1 MIKAYKIKR
10 ELLRILKQPLQ
21 WPSDL
26 FTYLCGPKYYD
37 LFLSRKCLVRS
48 GHQDAGDK
56 LVVYVMYPSKGVKA
70 SHLRTL
76 QYLKAKKYSVLVV
89 SNLPLAE
96 TDAQNI
102 LPLCHLC
109 IERPNFGYDFGGYR
123 QGVLAALGLNM
134 PLQRLVLLNDSAWF
148 PITDQ
153 TDWLDDVEAL
163 GVDFAAAASNFGVPR
178 PDPEDFR
185 NMVFS
190 YRTDHY
196 RFHYCSFA
204 LAFNSRPLRDPDF
217 KKFWRNFPLT
227 NKKKSTVRRGE
238 VGLTAWI
245 LKKGFSHG
253 STFDVMSMEQSLNS
267 LDDEVLEK
275 VVRHLIVPEDQ
286 RMKTVLED
294 ALEHLD
300 ALSRADRIKLVLTT
314 IARQGVSYAS
324 AYFNITE
331 KGFPFLKKSPM
342 WLDTKSRDTTLLILD
357 GLNTPEALKVKQEA
371 LEIAAK

>member
-37 LFLSRKCLVRS
+37 LFLSRKRFIRS
-48 GHQDAGDK
+48 GQQGGGDK
-56 LVVYVMYPSKGVKA
+56 MVVYVIFPSKGVNT

-76 QYLKAKKYSVLVV
+76 QYLNAKKYSVVVV
-89 SNLPLAE
+89 SNLPLAKA
-96 TDAQNI
+96 DAQKI

-123 QGVLAALGLNM
+123 EGVLAALDLNI

-153 TDWLDDVEAL
+153 TDWLDDVQAL
-163 GVDFAAAASNFGVPR
+163 DVDFAAAASNFGVPR

-217 KKFWRNFPLT
+217 RSFWKNFPLT

-253 STFDVMSMEQSLNS
+253 STFDVTSMEQSLNGLS
-267 LDDEVLEK
+267 DGALDQ

-286 RMKTVLED
+286 RMKDVLEN
-294 ALEHLD
+294 ALENLD
-300 ALSRADRIKLVLTT
+300 NLSRENRIKLV
-314 IARQGVSYAS
+314 
-324 AYFNITE
+324 
-331 KGFPFLKKSPM
+331 
-342 WLDTKSRDTTLLILD
+342 
-357 GLNTPEALKVKQEA
+357 
-371 LEIAAK
+371 